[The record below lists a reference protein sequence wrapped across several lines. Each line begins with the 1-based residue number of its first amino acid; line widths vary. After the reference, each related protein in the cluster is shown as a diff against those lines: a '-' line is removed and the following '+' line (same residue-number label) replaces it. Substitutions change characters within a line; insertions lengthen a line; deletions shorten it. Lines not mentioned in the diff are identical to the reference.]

1 MTTPPLHLWN
11 ISAPLSPLLGG
22 HRNVA
27 FRTTG
32 RAQDLVFKS
41 TRRSEAAICWLRPVH
56 RLAENAGFHVPKL
69 IPSRNDT
76 LIEAGWTC
84 ETFLAGRAFERKDM
98 PRVLPMIEALHSLG
112 VGHAQ
117 RPGFL
122 SSCALVTQGKGGDVD
137 LSALPAPLAR
147 ICKQAWAALA
157 PAPSTIIHADL
168 TPSNLIQYE
177 TGEIGLVDW
186 DECRVDLPVFD
197 TGYLAPPRS
206 AQVALALKVWEMACS
221 WQIEPA
227 YARGLVAD
235 VYRLVEEL

>member
-1 MTTPPLHLWN
+1 MASAPVPVKHSSPACRPPFCCAKRARQLGVASASPSAGGFHPPLAQ
-11 ISAPLSPLLGG
+11 APFTPFIG
-22 HRNVA
+22 
-27 FRTTG
+27 
-32 RAQDLVFKS
+32 
-41 TRRSEAAICWLRPVH
+41 
-56 RLAENAGFHVPKL
+56 
-69 IPSRNDT
+69 SRNS
-76 LIEAGWTC
+76 L
-84 ETFLAGRAFERKDM
+84 
-98 PRVLPMIEALHSLG
+98 EALHSLG

-122 SSCALVTQGKGGDVD
+122 SSSALVAQGKGGDVD

-206 AQVALALKVWEMACS
+206 AQVALALKAWEMACS